1 MMAELHRRWRQGVL
15 RRRKAYILARYAEEL
30 HRNLL
35 LVAMPMDFQRRYP
48 HMTFEEARSA
58 ATKLARMTL
67 VRLDFELRAAEH
79 DKRIVRVKVKV

>member
-15 RRRKAYILARYAEEL
+15 RRRRAYIMARYAEEL
-30 HRNLL
+30 HWALL
-35 LVAMPMDFQRRYP
+35 QVAMPMDFQRRFP
-48 HMTFEEARSA
+48 GLTFEEARSA

-67 VRLDFELRAAEH
+67 SRLDFELRAAEH